1 MINLVI
7 SIAAY
12 AAAGYFLISGF
23 QTMGLMDLL
32 FAAIF
37 TGVGKTYIKR
47 FKEERQ

>member
-12 AAAGYFLISGF
+12 AAAGYFLIRGF
-23 QTMGLMDLL
+23 QTMGFMEL
-32 FAAIF
+32 FVAAVL

>member
-1 MINLVI
+1 MINLLI

-12 AAAGYFLISGF
+12 AAAGYFLIRGF
-23 QTMGLMDLL
+23 QTMGFLDLL
-32 FAAIF
+32 MAAVF